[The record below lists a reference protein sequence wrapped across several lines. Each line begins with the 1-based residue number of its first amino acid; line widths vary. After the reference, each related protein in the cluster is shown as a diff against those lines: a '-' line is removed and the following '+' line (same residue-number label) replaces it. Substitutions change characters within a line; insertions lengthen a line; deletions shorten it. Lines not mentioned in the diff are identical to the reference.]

1 MKKISGLV
9 FVYVLMVIMNGCV
22 SEKSFDEVMRQLE
35 KERNENDGLRQQFD
49 QLEQEYSGFAEE
61 KGTLER
67 EAAENK
73 IRMDEL
79 LAEVQS
85 QTQQIKDLSKGKRV
99 VTKTVT
105 KIQKPDMSWVE
116 GITESLNKSFKGE
129 IEKGSVQIHQTED
142 RLVIR
147 VTDLLIFEE
156 DDLDISLDGED
167 TLARLG
173 AILKKAKGRPIMIGG
188 HLDNTPVAP
197 ALVPEFPTAWEF
209 TGTRATEV
217 VRFLQ
222 EESKI
227 SGENLSA
234 VAYGLTRPVA
244 SNTTETGRAQN
255 RRMEFTLLP

>member
-1 MKKISGLV
+1 MRKMSRLV
-9 FVYVLMVIMNGCV
+9 FVSGLLAIMIGCV

-35 KERNENDGLRQQFD
+35 RARSENDGLRRQLD
-49 QLEQEYSGFAEE
+49 QLKEEYSGFAQE
-61 KGTLER
+61 KVTLER

-73 IRMDEL
+73 IRVVEL

-129 IEKGSVQIHQTED
+129 IEKGSVQIHQSED

-156 DDLDISLDGED
+156 DDLDISPDGED

-173 AILKKAKGRPIMIGG
+173 EILKMAKGHPIMIGG
-188 HLDNTPVAP
+188 HLDNTPIAP
-197 ALVPEFPTAWEF
+197 ALAPEFPTAWEF
-209 TGTRATEV
+209 TGTRATEA

-255 RRMEFTLLP
+255 RRMEFTLFP